1 MLERV
6 NAATERRDELSTY
19 TLSTYVISLRIKVR
33 MTEELIDKA

>member
-1 MLERV
+1 MVEKV
-6 NAATERRDELSTY
+6 SAATERRDELSTY